1 MVLRT
6 ATKDENIPRRLVY
19 TNMCPV
25 NASNSRCS
33 RTIACRL
40 SKLLRM
46 LHGVRHRYQSNSI
59 HDLPL

>member
-6 ATKDENIPRRLVY
+6 ATKDEMSLRRLVN
-19 TNMCPV
+19 TNRCPA

-46 LHGVRHRYQSNSI
+46 LHGIRHRYQSNSI